1 MGFTNWL
8 KNVFGIE
15 EQKAATEAQPSSTAK
30 AEAVA
35 APPVSLPM
43 DDEEKT
49 LVAVMA
55 ACIAGKESPDAQL
68 HISRITRIQ

>member
-15 EQKAATEAQPSSTAK
+15 EQETVKTVQPSGTTK

-43 DDEEKT
+43 DEEEKT

-55 ACIAGKESPDAQL
+55 ACIAGKEQPDVQL
-68 HISRITRIQ
+68 HINRITRIQ

>member
-15 EQKAATEAQPSSTAK
+15 EQKETTAAQPSSTAT

-55 ACIAGKESPDAQL
+55 ACIAGKEEPDVQL

>member
-15 EQKAATEAQPSSTAK
+15 ERNEVAEAQPSGTAK

-43 DDEEKT
+43 DEEEKT

-55 ACIAGKESPDAQL
+55 ACIAGKEQPDVQL
-68 HISRITRIQ
+68 HINRITRIQ